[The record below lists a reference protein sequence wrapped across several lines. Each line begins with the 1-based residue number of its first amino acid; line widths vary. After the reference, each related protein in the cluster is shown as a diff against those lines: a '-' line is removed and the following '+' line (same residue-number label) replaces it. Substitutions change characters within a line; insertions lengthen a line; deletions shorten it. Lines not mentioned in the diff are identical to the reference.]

1 MNCPSCNSNDCRV
14 IAEESSGLLELAGGA
29 AGGWA
34 FIALTASLPLS
45 PIMLPL
51 LALFTTSGC
60 LAGRYAVNRKFMRC
74 VSCGKEFA
82 AG

>member
-1 MNCPSCNSNDCRV
+1 MDCPGCNSNDCQV
-14 IAEESSGLLELAGGA
+14 MAEESNGLLELAGGA

-45 PIMLPL
+45 PILLPL
-51 LALFTTSGC
+51 LALFTTVGC
-60 LAGRYAVNRKFMRC
+60 LAGRYATNKRIARC
-74 VSCGKEFA
+74 AGCGKEFA